1 MSSTILS
8 TLRGLDDDNEKELK
22 SYFDDIMSR
31 APADDHE
38 YLGEIVNTLIQIS
51 SKCINIIDHPFF
63 IRIRHAFINNLKK
76 SADNFTLSCRI
87 GELFSQVTNHTNDKN
102 IQLVREFFADSN
114 LTKCLIESLT
124 NLSPTSN
131 DHLIGSIEHMIDA
144 YHKFQDDRPT
154 IQDDPILLTLIMPVV
169 NFFKSNEY
177 KNSFF
182 QLSTKQDQLTS
193 FQKLIL
199 VTCPTYIKSYW
210 GQLQEEICSTIAQV
224 TLTRASEIFEHF
236 LPSIDNWQEPV
247 IWPIYSLILLC
258 QRCANEHL
266 LSAYDLQ
273 HKKILDYVLNI
284 VQGKE
289 LWDVANQDSTSDNR
303 QYRVNQLFCY
313 STLYIYTTTFLPE
326 LRDKLKENNITPL
339 LIRLT
344 EAKYDK
350 IQFHAY
356 RTLAAVLTDNDIKQL
371 ANPAQIT
378 NVFITYL
385 KKTIDVIVL
394 RQRLE
399 NLLLILIQ
407 HNQIRGE
414 FARQTDG
421 LPLLLRCATEYQ
433 FEGTKIQLRSL
444 NILMSL
450 SFNSEIKVLLEKNST
465 FIQYLR
471 TLATSSKSP
480 ELQKIVDG
488 ILWRLFP
495 IYKTTETKF
504 QYDVMI
510 SYSHRDK
517 DLCHQIHKAL
527 VADNFRV
534 WIDLE
539 QMHGIMMQAMAEAIE
554 QSRYILICMSD
565 SYCVSPYCQAE
576 AQYAFEKQRILIPLR
591 VQMGYKPQGWLAF
604 TISGR
609 MYVDFIK
616 LNFETAYAQLM
627 SQFHQNPV
635 DEKDAA
641 SRLSQPNAEDAVV
654 ERKECVV
661 YSYPKDVLQ
670 WTPANVRDFLLDKQL
685 NQMVPICQF
694 MDGKILIDLYKLCCN
709 NSPLMLQT
717 LRSETKELHAA
728 SLSTNTYLMFLNE
741 MKQLLPKDG
750 SSNSTS
756 QSQLC
761 TLI

>member
-8 TLRGLDDDNEKELK
+8 TLRGLDDDNEKDLK

-38 YLGEIVNTLIQIS
+38 YLGEIVNALIQIS
-51 SKCINIIDHPFF
+51 SKCIHIIDHPFF
-63 IRIRHAFINNLKK
+63 IRIRNTFIDNLEK

-87 GELFSQVTNHTNDKN
+87 GELFSQLTNHTNDKN

-114 LTKCLIESLT
+114 LTECLIESLT
-124 NLSPTSN
+124 NLSPTAN

-144 YHKFQDDRPT
+144 YQKFQDDRPT
-154 IQDDPILLTLIMPVV
+154 IQDDPVLSTLIMPIV

-182 QLSTKQDQLTS
+182 QLSAKQDQLTS

-199 VTCPTYIKSYW
+199 VTCPTYIKAYW
-210 GQLQEEICSTIAQV
+210 GQLQEEIFSAIAQV
-224 TLTRASEIFEHF
+224 TLTRSSEIFEHF

-247 IWPIYSLILLC
+247 IWSIYSLILLC
-258 QRCANEHL
+258 QRCGNENL
-266 LSAYDLQ
+266 LPAYDLQ

-289 LWDVANQDSTSDNR
+289 LWDVANQDSTSDKR
-303 QYRVNQLFCY
+303 QYRVNRLFCY

-344 EAKYDK
+344 KAKYDK
-350 IQFHAY
+350 TQFHAY

-371 ANPAQIT
+371 ANPAQIIT
-378 NVFITYL
+378 VFITYM

-399 NLLLILIQ
+399 NLLLTLKILIQ
-407 HNQIRGE
+407 HDQIRGE

-421 LPLLLRCATEYQ
+421 LPLLLRCATEFQ

-450 SFNSEIKVLLEKNST
+450 TFNNEIKVLLENNST

-471 TLATSSKSP
+471 TLVTSSKSP

-488 ILWRLFP
+488 ILWRLFSK
-495 IYKTTETKF
+495 YETTATKF

-510 SYSHRDK
+510 SYSHKDK

-539 QMHGIMMQAMAEAIE
+539 RMHGIMMQAMAEAIE

-565 SYCVSPYCQAE
+565 SYAVSPYCQAE
-576 AQYAFEKQRILIPLR
+576 AQYAFEKRRILIPLR
-591 VQMGYKPQGWLAF
+591 VQIGYKPQGWLAF

-635 DEKDAA
+635 DEKDVAP
-641 SRLSQPNAEDAVV
+641 RLSQPNVRDAVV
-654 ERKECVV
+654 ESFCFCFQNGQNFVPPNFDRAKVGHTE
-661 YSYPKDVLQ
+661 
-670 WTPANVRDFLLDKQL
+670 FL
-685 NQMVPICQF
+685 F
-694 MDGKILIDLYKLCCN
+694 
-709 NSPLMLQT
+709 
-717 LRSETKELHAA
+717 
-728 SLSTNTYLMFLNE
+728 F
-741 MKQLLPKDG
+741 
-750 SSNSTS
+750 
-756 QSQLC
+756 
-761 TLI
+761 